1 MISIIVPT
9 LNEARSIAALAE
21 GVAAALGREDYEMIV
36 VDDDSPDL
44 TWKIAGDLPDRCRV
58 KVLRRVGKTGLASA
72 VVDGFNAASGD
83 IIGVMDADLSH
94 PPAALPALLDAIRT
108 GGADLAIAS
117 RLVPGGGT
125 EGWPRTRKLTS
136 RVATALARPLTRV
149 RDPLSGCFFFR
160 REVIEGV
167 GLRPR
172 GYKIGLEI
180 LVRGNARRIVEVPI
194 LFRDRTVGMS
204 KLSMKQNLEYL
215 VQLAE
220 LFIFKLG
227 GRP

>member
-1 MISIIVPT
+1 VISIIVPT
-9 LNEARSIAALAE
+9 LNEAKSIAVLAQEIAVALR
-21 GVAAALGREDYEMIV
+21 REDYELIV

-44 TWKIAGDLPDRCRV
+44 TWEIAGGLRERCRV

-72 VVDGFNAASGD
+72 VVDGFKAARGD

-94 PPAALPALLDAIRT
+94 PPAALPALLAAIRQ

-136 RVATALARPLTRV
+136 RIATLLARPLTRV

-160 REVIEGV
+160 REVIAGV
-167 GLRPR
+167 ALKPR

-180 LVRGNARRIVEVPI
+180 LVKGNARSIVEVPI
-194 LFRDRTVGMS
+194 IFRDRTVGMS

-215 VQLAE
+215 VQLAD
-220 LFIFKLG
+220 LLLFKLG
-227 GRP
+227 RRP